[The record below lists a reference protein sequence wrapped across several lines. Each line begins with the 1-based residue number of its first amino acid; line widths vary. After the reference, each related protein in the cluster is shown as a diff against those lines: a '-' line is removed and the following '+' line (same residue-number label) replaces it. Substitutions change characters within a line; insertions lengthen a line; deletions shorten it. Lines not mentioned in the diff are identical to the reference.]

1 MNEIQLAAQPLRETI
16 RPEESA
22 AVMKDALRLLDPVGG
37 FDLVSTTV
45 DKAENLDPAE
55 PVMKEIFMT
64 EDESRAERRELKN
77 RLRAWIDLLSGAT
90 NPGEMVEK
98 SEAQAQATQQLLH
111 ANVKTA
117 LDASR
122 KLEENY
128 RSVAMFYKN
137 AAGDK
142 PVRNVSLVNAPL
154 EQIKDLN
161 NPVFFNAI
169 ADELRDKYDRL
180 DLMNNYSLMVLPGY
194 LGAKAVIDK
203 WARLAHENKVM
214 LVTDF
219 RNLNSPEQ
227 VIKLFEAGKFT
238 GAEDFRAN
246 VMMTCNWLVGR
257 ERAAEA
263 GEEAPLYIPPSTALA
278 GRMYA
283 NNLAQVTAGKK
294 YGALYEVQGV
304 KFDVRANV
312 LEEMVSMGLVPM
324 VYEFGQVQ
332 AFSPKTL
339 FNGTNLGLQTYSVVR
354 TFDWLTKS
362 IMDYLNRMLF
372 QNISKNMEMDIRKE
386 ISRFL
391 DQCKREKR
399 VIETFGKV
407 DVQRDPNQLDRVVL
421 NVHITPY
428 FPAKS
433 FIIKLDGKGG
443 QSPDWDAQYAE

>member
-1 MNEIQLAAQPLRETI
+1 MNEIQVAAQPLRETI

-45 DKAENLDPAE
+45 DKAENLDPGE
-55 PVMKEIFMT
+55 PVMKEIFLT
-64 EDESRAERRELKN
+64 EAESRAERRELKN

-98 SEAQAQATQQLLH
+98 SEAQAQATQHLLH

-154 EQIKDLN
+154 EQIKDLD